1 MEGQDHVK
9 LAAIFCPMTGE
20 RGEIMNIVKTLS
32 VSVAAVALS
41 LGMTLPI
48 SSSLAEEAYEQSIR
62 EVVDAKLRGMLAD
75 PVVINAIKEQ
85 NQRHQQL
92 QTADIDRLDKEW
104 RAQVDA
110 SAKPLITQVLNK
122 PVSDY
127 LREVL
132 ISGKG
137 LYTEIIVMDSKGLNV
152 GASTITSDYW
162 QGDEAKFTKT
172 FVQGKDALF
181 VDAVEMDESTQTLQS
196 QVSFTIV
203 DPVSGQ
209 PLGAVTVGINMD
221 EL

>member
-1 MEGQDHVK
+1 
-9 LAAIFCPMTGE
+9 
-20 RGEIMNIVKTLS
+20 MNIVKTLS
-32 VSVAAVALS
+32 FSVAAVALTF
-41 LGMTLPI
+41 GTALPI
-48 SSSLAEEAYEQSIR
+48 SSVSAEEAYEQSIR
-62 EVVDAKLRGMLAD
+62 EVVEAKLRGVLSD
-75 PVVINAIKEQ
+75 SVVIEAIQEQ
-85 NQRHQQL
+85 NLRHQKLQL
-92 QTADIDRLDKEW
+92 ADIDRLDKEW

-110 SAKPLITQVLNK
+110 AAKPLITEVLNK

-172 FVQGKDALF
+172 FVQGKDAMF

-209 PLGAVTVGINMD
+209 PVGAVTVGINMD